1 MTEEICKL
9 IRDQRKALNL
19 TQQQLGEM
27 CGYTGRN
34 AESMVQQWEHG
45 RSPVPINKLRALAE
59 ALQLTLDE
67 LIP

>member
-19 TQQQLGEM
+19 TQQRLGEM
-27 CGYTGRN
+27 CGYTGRG
-34 AESMVQQWEHG
+34 AECAVQNGEHG
-45 RSPVPINKLRALAE
+45 RQSVPLDKLRALAE